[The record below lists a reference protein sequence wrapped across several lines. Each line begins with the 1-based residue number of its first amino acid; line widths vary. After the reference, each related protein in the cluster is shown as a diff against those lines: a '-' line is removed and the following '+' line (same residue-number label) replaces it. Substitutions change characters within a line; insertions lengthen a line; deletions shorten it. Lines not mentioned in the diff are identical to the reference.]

1 MSAAQEEFKELMRD
15 KERTTTHPEDRHDDA
30 RSFLNLS
37 DDSDGDTTPPASS
50 VERSRTPVSTAR
62 STIPTKRYGANT
74 GPKGVISDAQNFQDS
89 RRLQRASM
97 RSVSTLTTQSQSLSV
112 HQPAPGE
119 KIEEDDELDLDDDE
133 DDSFMKKWR
142 RNRVKEM
149 QNGVKGS
156 QMHRNGNTTRL
167 FGSLTMVDPAGYL
180 DAVEKSGPDVVVVVF
195 IFDDYSEVSDLC
207 EQCVRKLASR
217 HQDTRFIKLHYADAQ
232 MEPMGVPAIIAYRNG
247 DKFAGLVPL
256 INELPDDSEL
266 NAVTL
271 ENVFKRHQILS

>member
-1 MSAAQEEFKELMRD
+1 MSAAQDEFNELMRD
-15 KERTTTHPEDRHDDA
+15 KERRTTHPEDSHDDA

-37 DDSDGDTTPPASS
+37 DDSDNDATPPASS
-50 VERSRTPVSTAR
+50 VERSRTPLGTAR

-89 RRLQRASM
+89 RRSQRASM
-97 RSVSTLTTQSQSLSV
+97 RSVSSLAAQAQSLSV
-112 HQPAPGE
+112 HQQAPAE
-119 KIEEDDELDLDDDE
+119 KIEEDEELDLDDDE
-133 DDSFMKKWR
+133 DDSFMKQWR
-142 RNRVKEM
+142 QSRLKEM

-167 FGSLTMVDPAGYL
+167 FGSLTMVDPDGYL
-180 DAVEKSGPDVVVVVF
+180 DAVEKSGQDVVVIVY

-207 EQCVRKLASR
+207 ERCVRTLAAK
-217 HQDTRFIKLHYADAQ
+217 HQDTRFVKLHFEDAQ

-247 DKFAGLVPL
+247 DKFADLVPL
-256 INELPDDSEL
+256 INELPDDAEL
-266 NAVTL
+266 NAITL

>member
-1 MSAAQEEFKELMRD
+1 MSAAQQEFNDLMRD
-15 KERTTTHPEDRHDDA
+15 KDRKTTHPEDSHDDA

-37 DDSDGDTTPPASS
+37 DDSGDDATPPASTF
-50 VERSRTPVSTAR
+50 ERSRTPMGASR
-62 STIPTKRYGANT
+62 STIPTRRYGANT
-74 GPKGVISDAQNFQDS
+74 GPKGVISDAQNFRDS
-89 RRLQRASM
+89 RRSQRASM
-97 RSVSTLTTQSQSLSV
+97 KSVSNLATQAQSLSV

-119 KIEEDDELDLDDDE
+119 KLEEHEELDLDDE

-142 RNRVKEM
+142 QSRLKQM

-167 FGSLTMVDPAGYL
+167 FGSLTMVDPDAYL
-180 DAVEKSGPDVVVVVF
+180 DAVEKSGPDVVVVVY
-195 IFDDYSEVSDLC
+195 IFDDYSEVSDMC
-207 EQCVRKLASR
+207 ERCVRKLASK

-256 INELPDDSEL
+256 INELPDDAEL

-271 ENVFKRHQILS
+271 ETVFKRHQILS